1 MEDVQKTVNVSQLF
15 CLFWLLHAGDNTCSV
30 DLEQCIVS
38 VFLHRD
44 WFLLFSARVDS

>member
-1 MEDVQKTVNVSQLF
+1 MKNVQNTVNGSQLF
-15 CLFWLLHAGDNTCSV
+15 LSFGLLHADDNNVDV
-30 DLEQCIVS
+30 DLEQSIVS